1 MIRAV
6 LAAILLLA
14 VTACGS
20 SGSGP
25 TCDTYSMADP
35 IARKMMV
42 SDELQR
48 HGLDYARTDLHNAV
62 MEAIARHC
70 GPIDPYGHVKA
81 PRNGDEPFTA
91 TVNWTGLN
99 PQNL

>member
-1 MIRAV
+1 
-6 LAAILLLA
+6 
-14 VTACGS
+14 
-20 SGSGP
+20 
-25 TCDTYSMADP
+25 
-35 IARKMMV
+35 
-42 SDELQR
+42 
-48 HGLDYARTDLHNAV
+48 